1 MYKCTSSPCRSL
13 SEVGLEA
20 VETFE
25 LTKNYPTRQIVI
37 DGIESFLEKARRSIN
52 PSILWLVGEWGEGKT
67 AVYYG
72 LLRTRRDVYSIYVVA
87 SRIFDHMEK
96 VLEEQ
101 HLWAPNAFLIAL
113 LNTLKDSYEEYS
125 MLLKELDEVD
135 VSRSLPAILVK
146 LYTYIKDKIS
156 GEPLIVVFIDEFEDI
171 ISRLASTHGIK
182 LLSAVLEALVEI
194 VNGNVEALSK
204 AGIQGKLHFIIATTS
219 SAERVL
225 ETRVEISD
233 IWGRLK
239 RRFTRIEFTRMLG
252 IEVLDHL
259 SKLIDYTYCG
269 RDLGYNHIAEP
280 PTLLNFIQ
288 ISSIGLPAAT
298 ERLLN
303 QLSSILSSRG
313 KIKCKGGSE
322 KLSIDNAFDILRI
335 LKTVVEGEEEQVLI
349 EDNYLL
355 ERKNCI
361 ELLRDYIGDKEYIEH
376 LCSLILLSRGGLRVQ
391 DLVDIVGSENEARR
405 IITVLEHMGIVHT
418 GKGLRLRSNIV
429 ELLNAVRIILAD
441 LKEKYLEEI
450 VDVIKASGLWESLEL
465 YRLLLDHL
473 VYIGSDGSILFFKP
487 NSRELLRKLYTEL
500 GGLDEIIALRLIEL
514 SEELYSNLV
523 KEGILEDYGEVI
535 VVDYGLQN
543 RIFFSQEIAA
553 LDFISNRDER
563 VRLWRRARAER
574 NPEPFLKG
582 VLVPLLDVL
591 KGYFTGNSKND
602 LYHVNI
608 WRIDEGYPIASIE
621 IVAGLSER
629 KSFAIREFR
638 VEYVPKLR
646 VDVLVIT
653 GNVKPSVL
661 EEYYK
666 LIRSKPLYKRPHI
679 VLVFSTGILHR
690 KIEELRRLLK
700 SIGVALVSYPI
711 KTIDYLRLS
720 ALGLFGEERWGQD
733 INTYLNSMLD
743 VLRGSKRGVHGLNVY
758 AYQAYIVTRFER
770 EYGLSGLVGR
780 IDKELE
786 QIGIL
791 VPLPRRT
798 IHIGSEELGVSDL
811 YDSARSLRWIVHYP
825 TPIREVS
832 LRKLFQYV
840 TDNVRRHLL
849 FGARYRDVVGLDLES
864 PDELANKL
872 APLIDY
878 GLLELREDHG
888 DYRITLRLGENKLVK
903 RLVEL
908 LEDGDLELEKVL
920 DAYVAKSDSPDI
932 AIGVFFES
940 LRSLNLIGI
949 NNGYMTLNASYD
961 KIELKLRE
969 LRKLLDEYLEHYK
982 NIHDKLGFIVSGK
995 VRHNPP
1001 WNPGY
1006 RYTYTPKIVKQVE
1019 DTINH
1024 VYRILRPNISLEL
1037 CVELSRKIASA
1048 ERILGDVIYH
1058 KLRGEENLRYH
1069 SVIMSFTDKEF
1080 RYIVKLLE
1088 DNSKKLND
1096 IIGQL
1101 YQLLVHHVFEEQV
1114 QIENRVVG
1122 RIRELIE
1129 KIKELYNKVYSLEEY
1144 KQAVE
1149 DLWSKLPGREFPFYF
1164 RNPVYYYNF
1173 KLYLLIKLLE
1183 EYEDVITIDL
1193 SKKLKDRYG
1202 ISPEIKKIYHDAHE
1216 LINTINTTMEQL
1228 ISINEAY
1235 KDLRKHLLQLEI
1247 LVKRYGKELLEQ
1259 ALPQSIVQFSKHKPK
1274 RKSFII
1280 DLSSGIQSIR
1290 EEVNEWRKTIGFT
1303 TDEDPSTIIKG
1314 LRKLTKDIDELYSH
1328 IKKYAS
1334 IINRLVDDIRK
1345 LLTASTMIK
1354 DNSISVIIS
1363 ELGNESRRVRE
1374 VVDELERKQPL
1385 GLGRLSLSMLKSIL
1399 EDIRRELKNNCKLI
1413 DEAYSNVIDRL
1424 SDLKEVIMSRARS
1437 SIDIVERILPSIK
1450 GIAERLGGET
1460 LNIYNELNE
1469 LVTTAHRVLDKLKD
1483 TSIDSPVF
1491 IEALDRAVRVYE
1503 QLVRLDIDRIRRRV
1517 LEALKNSGL
1526 SREEQVIVDVILK
1539 AVVEGIDRISLRELL
1554 NRASKILDIEDVL
1567 KAFYSLIEKGLIDAE
1582 ITI

>member
-37 DGIESFLEKARRSIN
+37 EGIESFLEKARRSIN

-67 AVYYG
+67 AVYHG
-72 LLRTRRDVYSIYVVA
+72 LLRTRRDIYGVYVVA

-101 HLWAPNAFLIAL
+101 RLWAPNAFLIAL
-113 LNTLKDSYEEYS
+113 LNALRDSYEEYS
-125 MLLKELDEVD
+125 ELLKELDEID
-135 VSRSLPAILVK
+135 VPHSLPAILVK
-146 LYTYIKDKIS
+146 LYTYIKEKAS
-156 GEPLIVVFIDEFEDI
+156 GEPLIIVFIDEFEDI
-171 ISRLASTHGIK
+171 ISRLASAHGVK

-225 ETRVEISD
+225 ETRVEVSD

-259 SKLIDYTYCG
+259 SKLIDYIYCG
-269 RDLGYNHIAEP
+269 KDLGYKHIAEP
-280 PTLLNFIQ
+280 PSLLNFIQ
-288 ISSIGLPAAT
+288 VSSIGLPAAT

-335 LKTVVEGEEEQVLI
+335 LRTVVEGEEEQVLI

-376 LCSLILLSRGGLRVQ
+376 LCSLILLSRGGLRIQ
-391 DLVDIVGSENEARR
+391 DLVDIVGNENGVRR
-405 IITVLEHMGIVHT
+405 IITVLEHMGIIHT
-418 GKGLRLRSNIV
+418 GRGLRLSSNIA
-429 ELLNAVRIILAD
+429 ELLNTVRIILAD

-450 VDVIKASGLWESLEL
+450 VGVTKASGPWESLEL

-487 NSRELLRKLYTEL
+487 NSRESLRRLYTEL
-500 GGLDEIIALRLIEL
+500 GGLDEIIASRLTEL

-523 KEGILEDYGEVI
+523 KEGVLEDYGEVI
-535 VVDYGLQN
+535 VVDYSLQN

-574 NPEPFLKG
+574 SPEPFLKG
-582 VLVPLLDVL
+582 ILVPLLDVL
-591 KGYFTGNSKND
+591 KGYFTGSSKND
-602 LYHVNI
+602 LYRVNI
-608 WRIDEGYPIASIE
+608 WRIGEGYPIASIE
-621 IVAGLSER
+621 VIAGFPER
-629 KSFAIREFR
+629 KSFAIREFK

-646 VDVLVIT
+646 VDALVIT

-666 LIRSKPLYKRPHI
+666 LIRGKPLYKRPHV
-679 VLVFSTGILHR
+679 VLVFSTGVLHR

-733 INTYLNSMLD
+733 INVYLNSMLD
-743 VLRGSKRGVHGLNVY
+743 VLRGNRRGVHGLNVY

-770 EYGLSGLVGR
+770 EYGLSSLVDR

-825 TPIREVS
+825 TPIKEVS
-832 LRKLFQYV
+832 LRELFQYV

-872 APLIDY
+872 APLVDY
-878 GLLELREDHG
+878 GLLELRGDHG
-888 DYRITLRLGENKLVK
+888 DYKISLRLGENKLVK

-932 AIGVFFES
+932 AIGVFLES

-982 NIHDKLGFIVSGK
+982 DIHNKLGFIVSGK

-1006 RYTYTPKIVKQVE
+1006 RYTYTPEIVKQVE
-1019 DTINH
+1019 NTINY
-1024 VYRILRPNISLEL
+1024 VDKILRPNISLEL
-1037 CVELSRKIASA
+1037 YVELSRKIASA

-1069 SVIMSFTDKEF
+1069 SVIMSFADKEF
-1080 RYIVKLLE
+1080 RYVVKLLE
-1088 DNSKKLND
+1088 DNSKKLDD
-1096 IIGQL
+1096 ITSQL
-1101 YQLLVHHVFEEQV
+1101 YQLLVDHVFEEQV
-1114 QIENRVVG
+1114 QIENRVVD
-1122 RIRELIE
+1122 RIRELI
-1129 KIKELYNKVYSLEEY
+1129 KRVKELYNKVYSLEEY
-1144 KQAVE
+1144 KQAIE
-1149 DLWSKLPGREFPFYF
+1149 DLWNKLPGREFPFYF

-1183 EYEDVITIDL
+1183 EYKDVITVDL
-1193 SKKLKDRYG
+1193 SKKLKDRYD
-1202 ISPEIKKIYHDAHE
+1202 ISPEIKKIHNDIHD
-1216 LINTINTTMEQL
+1216 LINIINTTMEQL

-1235 KDLRKHLLQLEI
+1235 RDLRKHLLQLEI
-1247 LVKRYGKELLEQ
+1247 LAKRYGKELLER
-1259 ALPQSIVQFSKHKPK
+1259 ALPQSIVQFSKYKPRK
-1274 RKSFII
+1274 KSFTI
-1280 DLSSGIQSIR
+1280 DLSLGIQSIR
-1290 EEVNEWRKTIGFT
+1290 EEVDEWRKTIGFS

-1314 LRKLTKDIDELYSH
+1314 LEKIIEDIDKLYSH
-1328 IKKYAS
+1328 TKKYTS
-1334 IINRLVDDIRK
+1334 IINKLVNDVRE
-1345 LLTASTMIK
+1345 LLTASTMVK
-1354 DNSISVIIS
+1354 DDSISAIVS
-1363 ELGNESRRVRE
+1363 ELENESHRVKE
-1374 VVDELERKQPL
+1374 IIDELERKQPL
-1385 GLGRLSLSMLKSIL
+1385 GLERLSLSMLKLIL
-1399 EDIRRELKNNCKLI
+1399 EDIRRELKSNRKLI
-1413 DEAYSNVIDRL
+1413 DEVYNNVLDRL
-1424 SDLKEVIMSRARS
+1424 DSLRKVIVSRARN
-1437 SIDIVERILPSIK
+1437 SIDVVERILPSIK
-1450 GIAERLGGET
+1450 SIAGRLGGKA
-1460 LNIYNELNE
+1460 LDIYNELSE
-1469 LVTTAHRVLDKLKD
+1469 LITTAHKVIDELRDV
-1483 TSIDSPVF
+1483 SIDSSAF
-1491 IEALDRAVRVYE
+1491 IEALGKAVRVYE
-1503 QLVRLDIDRIRRRV
+1503 QLVGLDIDSIRRRV

-1526 SREEQVIVDVILK
+1526 NREEQVIVDVILK
-1539 AVVEGIDRISLRELL
+1539 AIVEGIDRISLRELL
-1554 NRASKILDIEDVL
+1554 SRASKVLDIEATL
-1567 KAFYSLIEKGLIDAE
+1567 KALYSLIEKGLIDAE
-1582 ITI
+1582 III